1 MAVSSFPQL
10 VPEDNQLMPMGCDI
24 LVVDDVP
31 ANLVAIEAALEP
43 LSQRIVKAT
52 SGAEALGKLLER
64 EFAVVLLDVQMPE
77 MDGYETAQ
85 WIRSRD
91 KTRHLPII
99 FVTAHSHDNQSV
111 LRAYKLGAVDF
122 LFKPLNTD
130 VLRAKASVF
139 IELAKAQARDREH
152 ALREQR
158 VQLENEALRVANEQ
172 LALADRRKN
181 EFLAVLGHE
190 LRNPLAPIRTS
201 LDLLARAADKA
212 PSPRLLDVLDR
223 QLGHVTRLV
232 DDLLDVSRINT
243 GKLELRKHRVPFAEI
258 VDEAV
263 TICRPLID
271 TRGHRLSIVGDDCRI
286 IVDGDRTR
294 LVQVLANLLGNAARY
309 TQKGGSIEL
318 AWGQDG
324 DHAFARV
331 TDDGIG
337 IAAEVIGR
345 VFDMFV
351 QERAGSDHNGGLGLG
366 LALAYQLAK
375 LHDGTLTA
383 ASAGRGRGST
393 FELRLPIAEGTVV
406 SSRAPSPEITSSK
419 PLRAIIID
427 DDRDIRELTAELLA
441 SYGHHVMTAPDG
453 PSGLELMCEQR
464 PDVALVDLGLPGL
477 DGCALARAFR
487 ERCPDG
493 KTRLV
498 AMTGFGQD
506 SDRQRACESG
516 FDRHVV
522 KPVGKA
528 MLLAALT
535 ADEVVATP
543 P

>member
-1 MAVSSFPQL
+1 
-10 VPEDNQLMPMGCDI
+10 MPMGCDI

-43 LSQRIVKAT
+43 LSQRIVTVT
-52 SGAEALGKLLER
+52 SGTEALAKLLESD
-64 EFAVVLLDVQMPE
+64 FAVVLLDVQMPE
-77 MDGYETAQ
+77 MDGYETAR

-91 KTRHLPII
+91 KTRHIPII
-99 FVTAHSHDNQSV
+99 FVTAHSHDDQSV

-122 LFKPLNTD
+122 LFKPLNSD
-130 VLRAKASVF
+130 VLRAKTSVF
-139 IELAKAQARDREH
+139 IELAKAQARDREQ

-158 VQLENEALRVANEQ
+158 VQLENEVLRVTNEQ

-201 LDLLARAADKA
+201 VDLLAHARDKP
-212 PSPRLLDVLDR
+212 PSSRLLDILDR

-232 DDLLDVSRINT
+232 DDLLDVSRINA
-243 GKLELRKHRVPFAEI
+243 GKLELRKQKVPFAEI

-263 TICRPLID
+263 MICRPLVD
-271 TRGHRLSIVGDDCRI
+271 VRQHRLSIVGDDERML
-286 IVDGDRTR
+286 VDADRTR

-309 TQKGGSIEL
+309 TQEGGSIEL
-318 AWGQDG
+318 SWGKDG
-324 DHAFARV
+324 EHLFARV
-331 TDDGIG
+331 VDNGIG

-351 QERAGSDHNGGLGLG
+351 QERASSDGTGGMGLG

-375 LHDGTLTA
+375 LHNGTLTA
-383 ASAGRGRGST
+383 ASPGRGCGSM
-393 FELRLPIAEGTVV
+393 FELRLPIAEGVFV
-406 SSRAPSPEITSSK
+406 PSRTPSRDIMSVK
-419 PLRAIIID
+419 PLRAIVID
-427 DDRDIRELTAELLA
+427 DDQDIRELTAELLA
-441 SYGHHVMTAPDG
+441 SYGHDVMTAHDG
-453 PSGLELMCEQR
+453 PSGLELICEHR
-464 PDVALVDLGLPGL
+464 PDVALIDLGLPGL

-506 SDRQRACESG
+506 SDRQRARDSG

-528 MLLAALT
+528 TLLAALT
-535 ADEVVATP
+535 ADEVEGTAS
-543 P
+543 

>member
-1 MAVSSFPQL
+1 
-10 VPEDNQLMPMGCDI
+10 MPMGCDI

-31 ANLVAIEAALEP
+31 ANLVAVEAALEP

-52 SGAEALGKLLER
+52 SGTEALRRLLER
-64 EFAVVLLDVQMPE
+64 DFAVVLLDVQMPE
-77 MDGYETAQ
+77 MDGYETAR

-91 KTRHLPII
+91 KTRYLPII
-99 FVTAHSHDNQSV
+99 FVTAHSHDDQSV

-130 VLRAKASVF
+130 VLRAKVSVF

-158 VQLENEALRVANEQ
+158 AQLENEALRVANEQ

-201 LDLLARAADKA
+201 VDLLAHAADKP

-232 DDLLDVSRINT
+232 DDMLDVSRINA
-243 GKLELRKHRVPFAEI
+243 GKLELRKQRVPFAEI

-263 TICRPLID
+263 TICRPFVD
-271 TRGHRLSIVGDDCRI
+271 ARQHRLSIVGDDGHML
-286 IVDGDRTR
+286 VDADRTR
-294 LVQVLANLLGNAARY
+294 LVQVLTNLLGNAARY

-318 AWGQDG
+318 SWGKDG
-324 DHAFARV
+324 EHVFARV
-331 TDDGIG
+331 TDNGIG

-351 QERAGSDHNGGLGLG
+351 QERAGSDGTGGLGLG

-383 ASAGRGRGST
+383 ASAGRGRGSA
-393 FELRLPIAEGTVV
+393 FELRLPIAEGTLV
-406 SSRAPSPEITSSK
+406 SSRAPRPEVASVQ

-427 DDRDIRELTAELLA
+427 DDQDIRELTAELLV
-441 SYGHHVMTAPDG
+441 SHGHQVMTADDG
-453 PSGLELMCEQR
+453 PSGLELICEQR

-477 DGCALARAFR
+477 DGYALARAFR

-506 SDRQRACESG
+506 SDRRRARESG

-522 KPVGKA
+522 KPVDKA
-528 MLLAALT
+528 MLLAALA
-535 ADEVVATP
+535 ADEAAGATP
-543 P
+543 